1 MHISPSSSSIKEIR
15 WACGW
20 PVAAGKREVCNKGK
34 RKEKDKEKRTRKVGE
49 WIKKKKKDKEGRRI
63 DKKKTQRK

>member
-34 RKEKDKEKRTRKVGE
+34 RKEKDKEK
-49 WIKKKKKDKEGRRI
+49 KDKEGRRM
-63 DKKKTQRK
+63 DKKEKKGQRREENR